1 MIARPWRAYEITLTT
16 HSTLIVTYGQSSCT
30 MMNAWYGVA
39 PSGMAVERGSSPL
52 PGRLPPDTG

>member
-1 MIARPWRAYEITLTT
+1 MLAHPWREYEITLTADIT
-16 HSTLIVTYGQSSCT
+16 PIETYGQSSCT
-30 MMNAWYGVA
+30 MMNSWYGVA